1 MSFETLL
8 IFIKM
13 YCKTIF
19 FSVIDNTLA
28 KILKYRK
35 NILET
40 IYKLIMII
48 DEKIRD
54 EKLQYDISREA
65 AKISA
70 LSSGKIDKCK
80 YLTREEILPPDQRRV
95 IEEAKPTYSPLEKDF
110 EKQIETTED
119 QREKQIKALQEHEKQ
134 LVKSENET
142 GSSTQSK
149 QK

>member
-1 MSFETLL
+1 
-8 IFIKM
+8 M

-28 KILKYRK
+28 QILKYRK

>member
-1 MSFETLL
+1 
-8 IFIKM
+8 M

-65 AKISA
+65 GKISA

>member
-1 MSFETLL
+1 
-8 IFIKM
+8 M

-19 FSVIDNTLA
+19 FSVIDNTFA

-95 IEEAKPTYSPLEKDF
+95 IEEAKPTYSPLEKGF

>member
-1 MSFETLL
+1 
-8 IFIKM
+8 M

-28 KILKYRK
+28 KILKYRR

>member
-1 MSFETLL
+1 
-8 IFIKM
+8 M

-28 KILKYRK
+28 KILKYRN

>member
-1 MSFETLL
+1 
-8 IFIKM
+8 M

-19 FSVIDNTLA
+19 FSVIDNTFA

-142 GSSTQSK
+142 GSSTQSE

>member
-1 MSFETLL
+1 
-8 IFIKM
+8 M

-19 FSVIDNTLA
+19 FSVIDNTFA

>member
-1 MSFETLL
+1 
-8 IFIKM
+8 M
-13 YCKTIF
+13 YYKTIF
-19 FSVIDNTLA
+19 FSVIDNTLD

>member
-1 MSFETLL
+1 
-8 IFIKM
+8 M

-54 EKLQYDISREA
+54 EKLQYISREA

-70 LSSGKIDKCK
+70 LSSGKINKCK
-80 YLTREEILPPDQRRV
+80 YLTWEEILPPDQRRV

>member
-1 MSFETLL
+1 
-8 IFIKM
+8 M

-95 IEEAKPTYSPLEKDF
+95 IEEAKPTYSPLEKGF

>member
-1 MSFETLL
+1 
-8 IFIKM
+8 M

-70 LSSGKIDKCK
+70 LSSGKINKCK
-80 YLTREEILPPDQRRV
+80 YLTWEEILPPDQRRV

>member
-1 MSFETLL
+1 
-8 IFIKM
+8 M

-95 IEEAKPTYSPLEKDF
+95 IAEAKPTYSPLEKDF